1 MTAIFTALILALSGS
16 SYPVRRSGARLI
28 GRKVL
33 ESDDVEHLWLAR
45 HLYSRCLDVWAER
58 LAERGQLLTRFPNLA
73 DAKVV
78 LVAETDVEQASGS
91 GPIPGLFERV
101 VDGVVLA
108 SRHVGSWKSD
118 NDAHGDLLG
127 GIVEDLTLWARRGVP
142 NVCCATLGL
151 DLLSDY

>member
-1 MTAIFTALILALSGS
+1 MCG
-16 SYPVRRSGARLI
+16 P
-28 GRKVL
+28 
-33 ESDDVEHLWLAR
+33 E
-45 HLYSRCLDVWAER
+45 C
-58 LAERGQLLTRFPNLA
+58 LAERGKLLARFPNLA

-151 DLLSDY
+151 DLLSDYIQHYIDRSSSAGSSMFRSTIPSRWR